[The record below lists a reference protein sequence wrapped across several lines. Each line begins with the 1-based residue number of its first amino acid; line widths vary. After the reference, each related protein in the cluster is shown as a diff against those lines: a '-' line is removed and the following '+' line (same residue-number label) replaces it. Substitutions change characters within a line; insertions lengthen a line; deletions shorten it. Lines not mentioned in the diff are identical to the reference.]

1 MKFFY
6 RLSYYIAGL
15 SVGLVI
21 LVFIFSGKKTSCN
34 YSPSSRVK
42 NDLLQKQIKLSP
54 DLQNQFY
61 ELNDSV
67 LRYYINHGEIN
78 FSKSKTK
85 LDSCRIYHIELKES
99 IYIEAANC
107 LKYVEIIRLQIQ

>member
-1 MKFFY
+1 MKLFY
-6 RLSYYIAGL
+6 RLSYYIAGF
-15 SVGLVI
+15 SVGLVF

-42 NDLLQKQIKLSP
+42 NDLLQKQFKISP
-54 DLQNQFY
+54 YLQNQFS

-67 LRYYINHGEIN
+67 LRFYINTGKIN
-78 FSKSKTK
+78 FSKSKTQ

-99 IYIEAANC
+99 IYMEVANC
-107 LKYVEIIRLQIQ
+107 SKHVEVLRLQIQ